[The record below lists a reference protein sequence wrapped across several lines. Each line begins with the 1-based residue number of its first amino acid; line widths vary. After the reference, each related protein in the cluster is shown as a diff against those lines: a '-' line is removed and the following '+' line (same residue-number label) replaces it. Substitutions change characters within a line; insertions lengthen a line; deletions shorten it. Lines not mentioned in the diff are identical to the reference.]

1 MRLLAWFV
9 VRVNERGDIDA
20 AAALAALAAAVD
32 DDAVAPL
39 TGEPRCCCCCCIGVF
54 DEPSSVD
61 SSSVASSAGVN
72 SHFDSSVVAL

>member
-39 TGEPRCCCCCCIGVF
+39 TGEPRCCCCIGVF